1 MNFTGDC
8 PLYYG
13 YETVST
19 WITVVTTITF
29 IMSVVLN
36 TSVIIFASKTTSP
49 GPMKSYLINLVV
61 SDLVFT
67 ATLPLRIDYYYNF
80 FNWRWGEIACRITS
94 FLFYINTYVSINF
107 VTCIS
112 VNRYYAVNKPLAYNS
127 RNHVLRTRIVCCVI
141 WAVTLIEMIPI
152 LFVDTT
158 SSDHESKIRC
168 MEYNKISSS
177 MNLLPWVTILMC
189 VISFVVPLT
198 TMLVSYSAVCYAMI
212 SGIAKSKRA
221 IKSYKIVA
229 VILTGF
235 VICFLPYHLSVIVYM
250 GRIINSSSKIIS
262 CEDVSY
268 YQLILHVNQCLM
280 NMNCCIDPIIYFFV
294 SNFRNKNVKDSL
306 KLMFK

>member
-19 WITVVTTITF
+19 CITVVTIITF
-29 IMSVVLN
+29 TISIILN
-36 TSVIIFASKTTSP
+36 IGALIFASKTTSP
-49 GPMKSYLINLVV
+49 GPMKTYLINLVV

-80 FNWRWGEIACRITS
+80 FNWRWGEIVCRITS

-112 VNRYYAVNKPLAYNS
+112 VNRYYAVTKPIAYNS

-141 WAVTLIEMIPI
+141 WTVILLQMIPI

-189 VISFVVPLT
+189 VIGFVIPLT
-198 TMLVSYSAVCYAMI
+198 IMLLSYSAVCYAML
-212 SGIAKSKRA
+212 SGMAKSKKA
-221 IKSYKIVA
+221 IKSCKIVA
-229 VILTGF
+229 IILTGF

-250 GRIINSSSKIIS
+250 GRIIQNNTSIIS
-262 CEDVSY
+262 CADVSY

-294 SNFRNKNVKDSL
+294 SSLKNKNMRESL
-306 KLMFK
+306 KLIFK